1 MIILRRK
8 TKDERRKNCV
18 ILSEVEGSRAVM
30 NESCHCEAKKPATS
44 EAWWKQSLSHLVLI
58 AIFFLASA
66 AFAAPKSAAAY
77 YGDAAFQYIENR
89 LPSAEITCNEGLQH
103 YPNDQKL
110 QMLLDRIKEAKNE
123 QKNENKKN
131 DKNQDNND
139 QNQNDQNQDQN
150 QDKQNQDQNKDQQN
164 QQNQDQN
171 QNQNGDQS
179 SSSQN
184 DQNQDKQDQ
193 GQNGGQSSSSQSQS
207 SDSNGGAGEQP
218 QQPEQSEGNSSDSNG
233 GEPEQQP
240 LAPGEMTP
248 EEAAQLL
255 KDFDEQNG
263 ERKPWKPVRGQ
274 VRPAKDW

>member
-1 MIILRRK
+1 MAMLRRK
-8 TKDERRKNCV
+8 TKDERRENCV
-18 ILSEVEGSRAVM
+18 ILSGAEGSR
-30 NESCHCEAKKPATS
+30 K
-44 EAWWKQSLSHLVLI
+44 LSPWSV
-58 AIFFLASA
+58 AIGTMMLLSVA
-66 AFAAPKSAAAY
+66 AFAAPKSASAY

-89 LPSAEITCNEGLQH
+89 LPTAEITCNEGLQY

-110 QMLLDRIKEAKNE
+110 QMLLDRIHEAKNE
-123 QKNENKKN
+123 QQNENKKN
-131 DKNQDNND
+131 DPKNVQNQD
-139 QNQNDQNQDQN
+139 QNNQDQN

>member
-1 MIILRRK
+1 MAMLRRK
-8 TKDERRKNCV
+8 TKDERRENCV
-18 ILSEVEGSRAVM
+18 ILSGVEGSSYIMSLLFVMLFAV
-30 NESCHCEAKKPATS
+30 
-44 EAWWKQSLSHLVLI
+44 V
-58 AIFFLASA
+58 
-66 AFAAPKSAAAY
+66 AFAAPKSASAY

-89 LPSAEITCNEGLQH
+89 LPTAEITCNEGLQY

-110 QMLLDRIKEAKNE
+110 QMLLDRIHEAKDE

-131 DKNQDNND
+131 DPKND

-164 QQNQDQN
+164 QDQQNQDQN

-179 SSSQN
+179 SSSAQN
-184 DQNQDKQDQ
+184 DQNQDQQDQ
-193 GQNGGQSSSSQSQS
+193 GQNGGQSSSSQGGES

-233 GEPEQQP
+233 SDQEQPQP
-240 LAPGEMTP
+240 LAPGELTP

-263 ERKPWKPVRGQ
+263 ERKPWKPIRGQ
-274 VRPAKDW
+274 ARPARDW

>member
-1 MIILRRK
+1 MFIASRHPEAPLRHP
-8 TKDERRKNCV
+8 ER
-18 ILSEVEGSRAVM
+18 SEGSSYIV
-30 NESCHCEAKKPATS
+30 
-44 EAWWKQSLSHLVLI
+44 SLLFVLL
-58 AIFFLASA
+58 LASA
-66 AFAAPKSAAAY
+66 AFAAPKSASAY

-89 LPSAEITCNEGLQH
+89 LPTAEITCNEGLQY

-110 QMLLDRIKEAKNE
+110 QMLLDRIHEAKDE

-131 DKNQDNND
+131 DPKND
-139 QNQNDQNQDQN
+139 QNQDQNNQDQNQDQN

-164 QQNQDQN
+164 QDQQN

-179 SSSQN
+179 SSSAQN
-184 DQNQDKQDQ
+184 DQNQDQQNQ
-193 GQNGGQSSSSQSQS
+193 GQNGQSSSSQGGDS

-233 GEPEQQP
+233 GEPEQLP
-240 LAPGEMTP
+240 LQPGEMTP

>member
-1 MIILRRK
+1 MAMLRREIR
-8 TKDERRKNCV
+8 DERRENGV
-18 ILSEVEGSRAVM
+18 ILSGAVRRGEGSKAVM
-30 NESCHCEAKKPATS
+30 STSRHCEARSCHSRRRVGIPS
-44 EAWWKQSLSHLVLI
+44 LVLV

-66 AFAAPKSAAAY
+66 AFAAPKSASAY

-89 LPSAEITCNEGLQH
+89 LSSAEITCNEGLQY

-110 QMLLDRIKEAKNE
+110 QMLLDRIHEAKDE

-131 DKNQDNND
+131 DPKND

-233 GEPEQQP
+233 SDQEQEQP
-240 LAPGEMTP
+240 LAPGELTP

>member
-1 MIILRRK
+1 MAMLRRK
-8 TKDERRKNCV
+8 TWFDRLTNLDERRENGV
-18 ILSEVEGSRAVM
+18 ILSGAVRRSRRISVALGFV
-30 NESCHCEAKKPATS
+30 
-44 EAWWKQSLSHLVLI
+44 LVC
-58 AIFFLASA
+58 AIS
-66 AFAAPKSAAAY
+66 AFAAPKSASAY

-89 LPSAEITCNEGLQH
+89 LPTAEITCNEGLQY

-110 QMLLDRIKEAKNE
+110 QMLLDRIHEAKDE

-131 DKNQDNND
+131 DPKND
-139 QNQNDQNQDQN
+139 QNQDQNNQDQNQDQN
-150 QDKQNQDQNKDQQN
+150 QDKQNQDQDKDQQN
-164 QQNQDQN
+164 QDQQNQN

-179 SSSQN
+179 SSSAQN
-184 DQNQDKQDQ
+184 DQNQDQQNQ
-193 GQNGGQSSSSQSQS
+193 GQNGQSSSSQGANS

-218 QQPEQSEGNSSDSNG
+218 QPEQSEGNSSDSNG

-240 LAPGEMTP
+240 LQPGEMSP

-263 ERKPWKPVRGQ
+263 ERKPWKPIRGQ

>member
-1 MIILRRK
+1 MAILRRK
-8 TKDERRKNCV
+8 TKDERRENCV
-18 ILSEVEGSRAVM
+18 ILSGAVRRSRRISVAL
-30 NESCHCEAKKPATS
+30 C
-44 EAWWKQSLSHLVLI
+44 LVLLF
-58 AIFFLASA
+58 AVV
-66 AFAAPKSAAAY
+66 AFAAPKSASAY

-89 LPSAEITCNEGLQH
+89 LPTAEITCNEGLQY

-110 QMLLDRIKEAKNE
+110 QMLLDRIHEAKNE
-123 QKNENKKN
+123 QQNENKKN
-131 DKNQDNND
+131 DPKND
-139 QNQNDQNQDQN
+139 QNQDQNNQDQNQDQN

-164 QQNQDQN
+164 QDQQN

-179 SSSQN
+179 SSSAQN
-184 DQNQDKQDQ
+184 DQNQDQQNQ
-193 GQNGGQSSSSQSQS
+193 GQNGQSSSSQGGDS

-218 QQPEQSEGNSSDSNG
+218 QPEQSEGNSSDSNG

-240 LAPGEMTP
+240 LQPGEMTP

>member
-139 QNQNDQNQDQN
+139 QNQNDQNQDEN
-150 QDKQNQDQNKDQQN
+150 QDKNNQDQNKN
-164 QQNQDQN
+164 QQNQDQ

-179 SSSQN
+179 SSSSQN
-184 DQNQDKQDQ
+184 DENQDQQNQGNQ
-193 GQNGGQSSSSQSQS
+193 GQSSDSNAQS
-207 SDSNGGAGEQP
+207 SDSNGGGEQQQP
-218 QQPEQSEGNSSDSNG
+218 QQPEAGSSDSNG
-233 GEPEQQP
+233 SEEEQPQQ
-240 LAPGEMTP
+240 LAPGELTP

-274 VRPAKDW
+274 ARPAKDW

>member
-30 NESCHCEAKKPATS
+30 NESCHCEAKP
-44 EAWWKQSLSHLVLI
+44 KQSLSHLVLI

-110 QMLLDRIKEAKNE
+110 QMLLDRIKEAKDE

-150 QDKQNQDQNKDQQN
+150 KDN
-164 QQNQDQN
+164 
-171 QNQNGDQS
+171 
-179 SSSQN
+179 
-184 DQNQDKQDQ
+184 
-193 GQNGGQSSSSQSQS
+193 GQSSSSGEDQNQDQQHGQNGQYSSSQGGSSESNS

-218 QQPEQSEGNSSDSNG
+218 EQQPEQPEENSSDSEGDSSNDG
-233 GEPEQQP
+233 GEEPEEQP
-240 LAPGEMTP
+240 VPMGEMSP

-263 ERKPWKPVRGQ
+263 ERKPWKPIRGQ
-274 VRPAKDW
+274 ARPAKDW

>member
-1 MIILRRK
+1 MAILRRK
-8 TKDERRKNCV
+8 TRDERRGNCV
-18 ILSEVEGSRAVM
+18 ILSGAVRRSRRISVALGFV
-30 NESCHCEAKKPATS
+30 
-44 EAWWKQSLSHLVLI
+44 LVC
-58 AIFFLASA
+58 AIS
-66 AFAAPKSAAAY
+66 AFAAPKSASAY

-89 LPSAEITCNEGLQH
+89 LPTAEITCNEGLQY

-110 QMLLDRIKEAKNE
+110 QMLLDRIHEAKGE

-131 DKNQDNND
+131 DPKND
-139 QNQNDQNQDQN
+139 QNQDQNNQDQN

-164 QQNQDQN
+164 QD

-179 SSSQN
+179 SSSAQN
-184 DQNQDKQDQ
+184 DQNQDQQNQ
-193 GQNGGQSSSSQSQS
+193 GQNGQSSSSQGANS

-218 QQPEQSEGNSSDSNG
+218 QPEQSEGNSSDSNG

-240 LAPGEMTP
+240 LQPGEMSP

>member
-1 MIILRRK
+1 MLRRK
-8 TKDERRKNCV
+8 MKDERRENFV
-18 ILSEVEGSRAVM
+18 ILSEVEGSRAI
-30 NESCHCEAKKPATS
+30 CHSREGGNPYVKF
-44 EAWWKQSLSHLVLI
+44 LLI
-58 AIFFLASA
+58 ALFLAVSA
-66 AFAAPKSAAAY
+66 IAAPKSASAY

-89 LPSAEITCNEGLQH
+89 LPSAEITCNEGLQY

-110 QMLLDRIKEAKNE
+110 QMLLDRIHEAKDE

-131 DKNQDNND
+131 DPKND

-150 QDKQNQDQNKDQQN
+150 QDKNNQDQNKDQQN
-164 QQNQDQN
+164 QDQQNQDQN

-193 GQNGGQSSSSQSQS
+193 GQNGGQSSSSQGGQS
-207 SDSNGGAGEQP
+207 SDSNGGAGEQS
-218 QQPEQSEGNSSDSNG
+218 QQPEQSEGDSSDSNG
-233 GEPEQQP
+233 SDQEQPQP
-240 LAPGEMTP
+240 LAPGELSP

-263 ERKPWKPVRGQ
+263 ERKPWKPIRGQ
-274 VRPAKDW
+274 VRPARDW